1 MIILYLLKKSRR
13 EARYTKECKR
23 MSPVKKQLTEIIDI
37 LPEQEQILL
46 YEIAKRFVADDI
58 ATADDIAATNEARKE
73 YANGETIDHNA
84 INWD

>member
-1 MIILYLLKKSRR
+1 
-13 EARYTKECKR
+13 

-46 YEIAKRFVADDI
+46 YEIAKRFIADDI
-58 ATADDIAATNEARKE
+58 ATADDIAAINEARKE
-73 YANGETIDHNA
+73 FANEETIDHNA

>member
-1 MIILYLLKKSRR
+1 
-13 EARYTKECKR
+13 

-46 YEIAKRFVADDI
+46 YEIAKRFIADDI
-58 ATADDIAATNEARKE
+58 ATANDVAAIDEARKE

-84 INWD
+84 IKWD

>member
-1 MIILYLLKKSRR
+1 
-13 EARYTKECKR
+13 
-23 MSPVKKQLTEIIDI
+23 MSPVKKQLTEIIDF

>member
-1 MIILYLLKKSRR
+1 MIILYLLKKSRP
-13 EARYTKECKR
+13 EARYTKECKQ
-23 MSPVKKQLTEIIDI
+23 MSPVKKQLTEIIDF